1 MLCEMRRESEC
12 GLWRGSKKGARRV
25 GRASWPRNPAT
36 CASAHSL
43 VYGGHGESGY
53 DREGPWRRKRKGTRG
68 ATAQQLANRAREAER
83 EEKRAGEETGADRS
97 PPVGRER
104 ERGGG
109 EHAGERG
116 AADRWIPPVRQR
128 GRAGA
133 RPGWAELA
141 GWAAFP
147 FSFSLDFL
155 IPFLFIF
162 SRVFNSKFKLGF
174 KFK

>member
-1 MLCEMRRESEC
+1 VKKPAPTGLPQWVESE
-12 GLWRGSKKGARRV
+12 
-25 GRASWPRNPAT
+25 
-36 CASAHSL
+36 
-43 VYGGHGESGY
+43 
-53 DREGPWRRKRKGTRG
+53 RE
-68 ATAQQLANRAREAER
+68 
-83 EEKRAGEETGADRS
+83 
-97 PPVGRER
+97 
-104 ERGGG
+104 GGG